1 MAENI
6 KMITFANQTVM
17 PIHDAMIQDIGAGQ
31 SGILYGCEVTASGN
45 VLSIA
50 NGYGV
55 IKGRVFEIAQKDFSV
70 QLATSE
76 TLYGYLNLTL
86 DLGNTETPLTMD
98 VNTYTSRSNPL
109 TKDDDVNFTAG
120 IYQMELASFTVSTVG
135 IENLQRT
142 VKMIHAGVKVI
153 TETDWYMSDIFDDGW
168 YYFDHYHTPNDA
180 PGTLVN
186 GYLRVLSGGDSRKQI
201 LWRKGSET
209 TQADTFVRTFTN
221 GAWTTFRRL
230 VCENEMY
237 YMPGDQITLYGYGG
251 GYMTSGKTMI
261 TFMVPTSKPFHSSVK
276 GATYVETNDTVTI
289 RQNNGYICDSVPL
302 KNLTKGFTIRPNGL
316 QINLS
321 KSSGF
326 GGTNNDGLGIAI
338 RIVVKLT

>member
-1 MAENI
+1 MADNI
-6 KMITFANQTVM
+6 NMLTYANQTILPV
-17 PIHDAMIQDIGAGQ
+17 HDALINELAAGESGIIYGVSVTAEENTLHIGA
-31 SGILYGCEVTASGN
+31 
-45 VLSIA
+45 
-50 NGYGV
+50 GYGV
-55 IKGRVFEIAQKDFSV
+55 ICGRLFEIYESDMTVALSSGSSLQGRVYVHMDLSNTEEPISIMTETGSTLSNLQTDTNVNVTNGVYEIE
-70 QLATSE
+70 LAT
-76 TLYGYLNLTL
+76 
-86 DLGNTETPLTMD
+86 
-98 VNTYTSRSNPL
+98 
-109 TKDDDVNFTAG
+109 
-120 IYQMELASFTVSTVG
+120 FTVSATAITNLTRTARMLHSG
-135 IENLQRT
+135 I
-142 VKMIHAGVKVI
+142 KVI

-186 GYLRVLSGGDSRKQI
+186 GYLRVLSGGNSRKQI
-201 LWRKGSET
+201 LWRQGSET
-209 TQADTFVRTFTN
+209 TQADTFVRTFTD

-302 KNLTKGFTIRPNGL
+302 KNLTKTFGIRPNGL

>member
-1 MAENI
+1 MSVNL
-6 KMITFANQTVM
+6 ITYTGKTRTAL
-17 PIHDAMIQDIGAGQ
+17 HDAIVYDVGVGQ

-45 VLSIA
+45 VLTIG
-50 NGYGV
+50 NGYGI
-55 IKGRVFEIAQKDFSV
+55 IKGRVFEIQQEDFNV
-70 QLATSE
+70 RLQDGAGV
-76 TLYGYLNLTL
+76 LYGHLILTL
-86 DLGNTETPLTMD
+86 DLSNAENPLSMSVTQD
-98 VNTYTSRSNPL
+98 IYEYPDL
-109 TKDDDVNFTAG
+109 TKDVNANYDTG
-120 IYQMELASFTVSTVG
+120 IYQMEIAMFAASSTEITDIVPRTETVHG
-135 IENLQRT
+135 
-142 VKMIHAGVKVI
+142 GVKVI
-153 TETDWYMSDIFDDGW
+153 TDTDWYLGDIMDDGW
-168 YYFDHYHTPNDA
+168 YYFDHNHTPNDA

-186 GYLRVLSGGDSRKQI
+186 GWLRVLSGGDSRKQI
-201 LWRKGSET
+201 LWRQGSET

-251 GYMTSGKTMI
+251 GYMTGGKTMI